1 MWERGAG
8 VCWQTVEDM
17 LWSFPNAYVRIC
29 WRWGNYGSR
38 MGYHGNIL
46 LSAENQ
52 WEGGEAETKSLI
64 MQGGIGRDR
73 DRQLNFMACHARIVS
88 GWVLVV

>member
-52 WEGGEAETKSLI
+52 WKGGEAETKSLI
-64 MQGGIGRDR
+64 M
-73 DRQLNFMACHARIVS
+73 
-88 GWVLVV
+88 